1 MNLRANEGSTAVR
14 LMTALALIPV
24 VLALIWTPGLERG
37 FLLFI
42 TGLVFIGLREFFRMA
57 AARGIEPCSWCA
69 TRLGTLLIPVTAVQ
83 AAAPVRVTDV
93 FLLAVLALGALH
105 VLSGR
110 HTLAGFAVSVLGVAY
125 VGLLPA
131 HFVMLHGLPEGPGLV
146 TLLLVAVALSD
157 TGAYFAGKHLG
168 RHKLAPRVS
177 PNKTWEGA
185 AGGVAAALPGMA
197 VLYLLHTHA
206 GVAFFPVRSL
216 PAYLAVGA
224 ALAVIGQMGDLVES
238 MLKRDAGVKDAGG
251 LFPGHGGVLDRCD
264 GFLFAG
270 PALYYVAAAI
280 IPFSRYV

>member
-1 MNLRANEGSTAVR
+1 MSLRANQGSTAVR
-14 LMTALALIPV
+14 AVTAVALIPV
-24 VLALIWTPGLERG
+24 VLALIWTPRLDLA
-37 FLLFI
+37 FTLFV
-42 TGLVFIGLREFFRMA
+42 TGLVFIGLREFFRLA
-57 AARGIEPCSWCA
+57 AARGIETCAWCG
-69 TRLGTLLIPVTAVQ
+69 TLLGTLLVPVTLLQ
-83 AAAPVRVTDV
+83 ASTPVRVTDL

-105 VLSGR
+105 VLLGK
-110 HTLAGFAVSVLGVAY
+110 HTLAGYAVSVLGVAY

-131 HFVMLHGLPEGPGLV
+131 HFVMLHGLPDGPGLV
-146 TLLLVAVALSD
+146 TLMLVAVILSD
-157 TGAYFAGKHLG
+157 TGAYFAGKSLG

-177 PNKTWEGA
+177 PNKTREGA
-185 AGGVAAALPGMA
+185 AGGVAAALAGMA

-206 GVAFFPVRSL
+206 GMRFFPVRSL
-216 PAYLAVGA
+216 SAYLAVGA

-270 PALYYVAAAI
+270 PALYYVVTAL